1 MPVELAGIR
10 LDHIHK
16 LSTLEDAAYVSH
28 RIPGLEGNVV
38 QDIGRHSVRLQI
50 EGIFFGS
57 TAGEDLATLRDVYKA
72 REPVDFL
79 AEIVGQAYF
88 GQVILERFQVSQA
101 AEDPDQYS
109 FILTIAEYVVP
120 PEPETAPDFSDVD
133 QDILDE
139 AQAFMDI
146 ATLPDMLG
154 SIPEVTNPVEPLSSS
169 LDEVN
174 KATENLE
181 KATSGLKLI
190 FGVGD

>member
-1 MPVELAGIR
+1 MPVELAGVRI
-10 LDHIHK
+10 DHIHK

-50 EGIFFGS
+50 EGIFYGT
-57 TAGEDLATLRDVYKA
+57 TASEDLATLRDIHKA
-72 REPVDFL
+72 REPVDFM

-88 GQVILERFQVSQA
+88 GQVIMERFQVFQS

-109 FILTIAEYVVP
+109 FILTIAEYVMP
-120 PEPETAPDFSDVD
+120 PEPEAAPDFSEVD
-133 QDILDE
+133 QAILEE

-154 SIPEVTNPVEPLSSS
+154 SIPEVTNPVAPLSSA

-174 KATENLE
+174 KATTNLE
-181 KATSGLKLI
+181 TATSGLKMI
-190 FGVGD
+190 FGVE